1 MSRILSARLK
11 RLEKQHRPRRVPRFI
26 VFAIQADEAPGPN
39 IGLSSLHQRVER
51 LYGEDDWPAFAERA
65 RAALGGVRI
74 ATAVYAAPMLP
85 SVPSKAPAPSPEPT
99 APADPFALA
108 GIGRVDDRYLRWHPS
123 NA

>member
-1 MSRILSARLK
+1 MIRGLATRLK

-26 VFAIQADEAPGPN
+26 VFAIQADEAPGPV
-39 IGLSSLHQRVER
+39 IGLSSLHRRVER

-65 RAALGGVRI
+65 RTALGGVMI
-74 ATAVYAAPMLP
+74 ATALYPAPTLP
-85 SVPSKAPAPSPEPT
+85 CAPAKAPAAPPEPT

-108 GIGRVDDRYLRWHPS
+108 GIGRVDDRYLGWHES